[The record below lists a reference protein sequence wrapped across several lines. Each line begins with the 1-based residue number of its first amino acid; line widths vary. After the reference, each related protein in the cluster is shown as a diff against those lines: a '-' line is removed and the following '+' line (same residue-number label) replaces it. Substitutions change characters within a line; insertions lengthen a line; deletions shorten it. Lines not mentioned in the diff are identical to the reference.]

1 MAKGSILKQEITNKI
16 LETFPGSFL
25 YNNGKEIRI
34 CGNENGEL
42 LQVKVT
48 LTCAKEN
55 VEVGNDNDNNVTI
68 AANNVVDSNTTVE
81 PTQEEKDNVR
91 RLMEA
96 LNL

>member
-55 VEVGNDNDNNVTI
+55 VEVGNDNNIAI
-68 AANNVVDSNTTVE
+68 AANNVVDNNVTVE